1 MRIDSFAF
9 LPRSFRPLFEKPP
22 RLPGHETPVWAPFEK
37 RLADA
42 KVGLL
47 TSAGLY
53 VKATQ
58 PSFDGEREKREPT
71 WGDPS
76 WRAIPAEVTTPELG
90 MMHLHLN
97 PTDVL
102 ADHEIALPSA
112 SLAALVADGVLGAAT
127 SRHVSVMGFQQA
139 GLELW
144 RSETAPA
151 IAALLREEGADG
163 VVLAPA

>member
-1 MRIDSFAF
+1 MRVDSFAF

-22 RLPGHETPVWAPFEK
+22 RLPGHEAPLWAPFEK
-37 RLADA
+37 RLAEA
-42 KVGLL
+42 RVALL

-58 PSFDGEREKREPT
+58 APFDGEREKREPT

-76 WRAIPAEVTTPELG
+76 WRAIPAGVTTAELG
-90 MMHLHLN
+90 MLHLHLN
-97 PTDVL
+97 ATDVL
-102 ADHEIALPSA
+102 TDHDIALPTRV
-112 SLAALVADGVLGAAT
+112 LAELVREGMVGSST
-127 SRHVSVMGFQQA
+127 TQHVSVMGFQQA
-139 GLELW
+139 GLEAW
-144 RSETAPA
+144 RNEAAPG

>member
-1 MRIDSFAF
+1 MRVDSFAF
-9 LPRSFRPLFEKPP
+9 LPRSFRPLFERPP
-22 RLPGHETPVWAPFEK
+22 RLPGHEAPVWAPFGK
-37 RLADA
+37 RLAEA
-42 KVGLL
+42 RVALL

-58 PSFDGEREKREPT
+58 APFDGEREKREPT

-76 WRAIPAEVTTPELG
+76 WRAIPAGATTAELG

-97 PTDVL
+97 TADVL
-102 ADHEIALPSA
+102 ADHDIALPSTV
-112 SLAALVADGVLGAAT
+112 LADLVRDGVVGSST

-139 GLELW
+139 GLEAW
-144 RSETAPA
+144 RNETAPEV
-151 IAALLREEGADG
+151 AAMLREEGADG

>member
-1 MRIDSFAF
+1 MRVDSFAF

-22 RLPGHETPVWAPFEK
+22 RLPGHEAPVWAPFEK
-37 RLADA
+37 RLAEA
-42 KVGLL
+42 KVALL

-58 PSFDGEREKREPT
+58 APFDAERERREPS

-76 WRAIPAEVTTPELG
+76 WRAIPAGIATSELG

-97 PTDVL
+97 AADVL
-102 ADHEIALPSA
+102 ADHDIALPTTV
-112 SLAALVADGVLGAAT
+112 LAELVRDGVVGAST
-127 SRHVSVMGFQQA
+127 SQHVSVMGFQQA
-139 GLELW
+139 GLETW
-144 RSETAPA
+144 RSDTAPA
-151 IAALLREEGADG
+151 IAALLRKEGADG

>member
-22 RLPGHETPVWAPFEK
+22 RLPGHEAPVWAPFAK
-37 RLADA
+37 RLAQA
-42 KVGLL
+42 KLALL

-76 WRAIPAEVTTPELG
+76 WRAIPADVATEQLG
-90 MMHLHLN
+90 MLHLHLN
-97 PTDVL
+97 PADVL
-102 ADHEIALPSA
+102 ADHDIALPTTRLAELVEAGVVGA
-112 SLAALVADGVLGAAT
+112 ST

-139 GLELW
+139 GLEAW
-144 RSETAPA
+144 RRETAPE

>member
-22 RLPGHETPVWAPFEK
+22 RLPGHEAPLWAPFGK
-37 RLADA
+37 RLAEA
-42 KVGLL
+42 KIALL

-58 PSFDGEREKREPT
+58 PPFDGEREKREPT

-76 WRAIPAEVTTPELG
+76 WRAIPADVTTAGFG

-97 PTDVL
+97 TADVL
-102 ADHEIALPSA
+102 ADHDIALPTTRLAELVQGGMVGA
-112 SLAALVADGVLGAAT
+112 ST
-127 SRHVSVMGFQQA
+127 SRHFSVMGFQQA
-139 GLELW
+139 GLEAW

-151 IAALLREEGADG
+151 IAAALREEGADG

>member
-22 RLPGHETPVWAPFEK
+22 RLPGHEAPVWAPFEK
-37 RLADA
+37 RLAEA
-42 KVGLL
+42 KVALL

-58 PSFDGEREKREPT
+58 ASFDGEREKREPI

-76 WRAIPAEVTTPELG
+76 WRSIPAGVTTPELG
-90 MMHLHLN
+90 MLHLHLN

-102 ADHEIALPSA
+102 ADHDIALPSTV
-112 SLAALVADGVLGAAT
+112 LAELVRDGVVGASTA
-127 SRHVSVMGFQQA
+127 SHVSVMGFQQA
-139 GLELW
+139 GLEVW
-144 RSETAPA
+144 RNQTAPE
-151 IAALLREEGADG
+151 IAAALRDEGTDG

>member
-22 RLPGHETPVWAPFEK
+22 RLAGHEAPVWAPFAR
-37 RLADA
+37 RLAEA
-42 KVGLL
+42 KIALL
-47 TSAGLY
+47 ASAGLY

-58 PSFDGEREKREPT
+58 PPFDGERERREPT

-76 WRAIPAEVTTPELG
+76 WRAIPAGVTTPELG

-97 PTDVL
+97 PADVL
-102 ADHEIALPSA
+102 ADHEIALPTA
-112 SLAALVADGVLGAAT
+112 TLAELVRDGVVGAAT
-127 SRHVSVMGFQQA
+127 SRHLSVMGFQQA
-139 GLELW
+139 GLEVW
-144 RSETAPA
+144 RTQTAPE

>member
-1 MRIDSFAF
+1 MRVDSFAF
-9 LPRSFRPLFEKPP
+9 LPRSFRPLFERPP
-22 RLPGHETPVWAPFEK
+22 RLPGHEEPVWAPFAK
-37 RLADA
+37 RLAEA
-42 KVGLL
+42 KIALL
-47 TSAGLY
+47 TSAGLF
-53 VKATQ
+53 VEATQ
-58 PSFDGEREKREPT
+58 PPFDGEREKREPT

-76 WRAIPAEVTTPELG
+76 WRAIPAGITTPELG

-97 PTDVL
+97 ARDVL
-102 ADHEIALPSA
+102 ADHDIALPTTV
-112 SLAALVADGVLGAAT
+112 LAELVAEGVVGAST

-139 GLELW
+139 GLEAW

>member
-1 MRIDSFAF
+1 VRVDSFAF
-9 LPRSFRPLFEKPP
+9 LPRSFRPLFERPP
-22 RLPGHETPVWAPFEK
+22 RLPGHEAAVWTPFSK
-37 RLADA
+37 RLAEA
-42 KVGLL
+42 KIALL

-58 PSFDGEREKREPT
+58 PPFDGEREKREPT

-76 WRAIPAEVTTPELG
+76 WRAIPADVTTPELG

-97 PTDVL
+97 ETDIL
-102 ADHEIALPSA
+102 ADHEIALPTGT
-112 SLAALVADGVLGAAT
+112 LAELVLEGVVGAAT
-127 SRHVSVMGFQQA
+127 TRHFSVMGFQRA
-139 GLELW
+139 GLEVW

>member
-1 MRIDSFAF
+1 MRVDSFAF

-22 RLPGHETPVWAPFEK
+22 RLPGHESPVWAPFEQ
-37 RLADA
+37 RLAEA
-42 KVGLL
+42 KVALL
-47 TSAGLY
+47 SSAGLY

-58 PSFDGEREKREPT
+58 APFDGERERREPT

-76 WRAIPAEVTTPELG
+76 WRAIPASVTTPELG

-97 PTDVL
+97 AADVL
-102 ADHEIALPSA
+102 ADHDIALPTTV
-112 SLAALVADGVLGAAT
+112 LAELVRDGVLGAST

-139 GLELW
+139 GLEAW
-144 RSETAPA
+144 RNETAPA

>member
-1 MRIDSFAF
+1 MRVDSFAF
-9 LPRSFRPLFEKPP
+9 LPRSFRPLFEQPP
-22 RLPGHETPVWAPFEK
+22 RLPGHESPVWAPFAK

-42 KVGLL
+42 KVALL

-53 VKATQ
+53 VTATQ
-58 PSFDGEREKREPT
+58 APFDGERERREPT

-76 WRAIPAEVTTPELG
+76 WRAIPAGVATSELG

-97 PTDVL
+97 AADVL
-102 ADHEIALPSA
+102 ADHDIALPTTV
-112 SLAALVADGVLGAAT
+112 LAELVRDGVVGASA

-139 GLELW
+139 GLEAW

-151 IAALLREEGADG
+151 IAAMLREEGADG

>member
-1 MRIDSFAF
+1 MRVDSFAF

-22 RLPGHETPVWAPFEK
+22 RLPGHEAAVWAPFEK

-47 TSAGLY
+47 TSAGLF

-58 PSFDGEREKREPT
+58 ASFDGEREKREPT
-71 WGDPS
+71 WGDPT
-76 WRAIPAEVTTPELG
+76 WRALPADVTAAELG

-97 PTDVL
+97 ATDVL
-102 ADHEIALPSA
+102 ADPEIALPSA
-112 SLAALVADGVLGAAT
+112 ALAALAADGVVGAAT
-127 SRHVSVMGFQQA
+127 RRHVSVMGFQQA
-139 GLELW
+139 GLEAW
-144 RSETAPA
+144 QRDTAPE
-151 IAALLREEGADG
+151 IAALFREEGADG

>member
-1 MRIDSFAF
+1 MRVDSFAF

-22 RLPGHETPVWAPFEK
+22 RLPGHEAPVWAPFGK
-37 RLADA
+37 RLAEA
-42 KVGLL
+42 KVALL
-47 TSAGLY
+47 TSAGLFLT
-53 VKATQ
+53 ATQ
-58 PSFDGEREKREPT
+58 PPFDGERERREPT

-76 WRAIPAEVTTPELG
+76 WRAIPAGVTTPELG

-97 PTDVL
+97 SADVL
-102 ADHEIALPSA
+102 ADHDIALPSTV
-112 SLAALVADGVLGAAT
+112 LAELVGEGVVGSST

-139 GLELW
+139 GLEAW
-144 RSETAPA
+144 RNETAPA

>member
-1 MRIDSFAF
+1 MRVDSFAF

-22 RLPGHETPVWAPFEK
+22 RLPGHEAPLWAPFEK
-37 RLADA
+37 RLAEA
-42 KVGLL
+42 RVALL

-53 VKATQ
+53 VKAAQ
-58 PSFDGEREKREPT
+58 PPFDGEREKREPT

-76 WRAIPAEVTTPELG
+76 WRAIPAGVTTTELG

-97 PTDVL
+97 ATDVL
-102 ADHEIALPSA
+102 ADHDIALPTRV
-112 SLAALVADGVLGAAT
+112 LAELVREGTVGSST
-127 SRHVSVMGFQQA
+127 SQHVSVMGFQQA
-139 GLELW
+139 GLAVW
-144 RSETAPA
+144 RNETAPS

>member
-1 MRIDSFAF
+1 MRVDSFAF

-22 RLPGHETPVWAPFEK
+22 RLPGHEEQVWAPFEK

-42 KVGLL
+42 AVALL

-71 WGDPS
+71 WGDPG
-76 WRAIPAEVTTPELG
+76 WRTIPAGVTTPELG

-97 PTDVL
+97 ATDVL
-102 ADHEIALPSA
+102 ADHDIALPSTR
-112 SLAALVADGVLGAAT
+112 LAELVQDGVVGAAT
-127 SRHVSVMGFQQA
+127 ARHISVMGYQQA
-139 GLELW
+139 SLEIW
-144 RSETAPA
+144 QGQTAPE
-151 IAALLREEGADG
+151 IAAALRDEGADG

>member
-1 MRIDSFAF
+1 MRVDSFAF
-9 LPRSFRPLFEKPP
+9 LPRSFRPLFERPP
-22 RLPGHETPVWAPFEK
+22 RLPGHEAPVWAPFGK
-37 RLADA
+37 RLAEA
-42 KVGLL
+42 KLALL

-58 PSFDGEREKREPT
+58 APFDGEREKREPT

-76 WRAIPAEVTTPELG
+76 WRALPAGVATAELG

-97 PTDVL
+97 TADVL
-102 ADHEIALPSA
+102 ADHDIALPSTVLADLVRDGFVGA
-112 SLAALVADGVLGAAT
+112 ST

-139 GLELW
+139 GLEAW
-144 RSETAPA
+144 RNETAPA
-151 IAALLREEGADG
+151 IAAMLREEGADG